1 MAKSHVERLRDGER
15 NTRFFQISVLMERN
29 SNGILS
35 LNDNVGN
42 RLPGPIDIRNHI
54 SDFFFFITY
63 IPLVIILAMPTGQPI
78 CVLTN
83 LMCCLQIRRLG
94 QVCSP
99 CTLTKP
105 RGPDGLHPIFFQ
117 NMWDVVVEEVC
128 LAIKDWCR
136 QGDVPNTSCEA
147 LIFLIPKQ

>member
-54 SDFFFFITY
+54 SDFFFHNIYTTSHHSSN
-63 IPLVIILAMPTGQPI
+63 AHRT
-78 CVLTN
+78 TN
-83 LMCCLQIRRLG
+83 LCTHQLNVLPSDKEIRTSLF
-94 QVCSP
+94 SMHP
-99 CTLTKP
+99 NKAP
-105 RGPDGLHPIFFQ
+105 GP
-117 NMWDVVVEEVC
+117 
-128 LAIKDWCR
+128 
-136 QGDVPNTSCEA
+136 
-147 LIFLIPKQ
+147 